1 MQRSKWILLSAV
13 TLVSS
18 SIGIDAFGADSVNAV
33 VHPPAATAPAS
44 STSTASPA
52 TTAAPAQAV
61 TTQSANTSAHSTG
74 VGTDPSA
81 PDPVKTCDAY
91 LSTLPPPEKKKGHH
105 PVRLVAKA
113 LASELGT
120 DASGMLKDSMF
131 VFSAK
136 DFDPYDKSA
145 PKNKPYTLLEIQ
157 MIDGSEASV
166 IKYPDN
172 SGKVV
177 GGFADGT
184 IIAPSGP
191 NTYIVAYPNGA
202 RGKLVKVSGI
212 EYDIYRPDNT
222 ITRIKKTAG
231 GDYEM
236 TNNKLGYIGTARTDT
251 LGMQFEMHSKDF

>member
-1 MQRSKWILLSAV
+1 MQRSKWLVFSAL
-13 TLVSS
+13 TLISGS
-18 SIGIDAFGADSVNAV
+18 CSIDSAFGSETVNAI
-33 VHPPAATAPAS
+33 PGAPATATPQNAAPAATAPA
-44 STSTASPA
+44 
-52 TTAAPAQAV
+52 
-61 TTQSANTSAHSTG
+61 
-74 VGTDPSA
+74 A

-105 PVRLVAKA
+105 PIRLVAKA

-172 SGKVV
+172 SGKIV
-177 GGFADGT
+177 GGYADGT

-191 NTYIVAYPNGA
+191 NSYIVAYPNGV
-202 RGKLVKVSGI
+202 RGKLVKVSGN

-222 ITRIKKTAG
+222 ITRITKTAS
-231 GDYEM
+231 GDYDIK
-236 TNNKLGYIGTARTDT
+236 NNKLGYMGTARTDT

>member
-1 MQRSKWILLSAV
+1 MRRSKWIVLTAM
-13 TLVSS
+13 TLVTSN
-18 SIGIDAFGADSVNAV
+18 IGAHGADSVNAV
-33 VHPPAATAPAS
+33 VHPPS
-44 STSTASPA
+44 
-52 TTAAPAQAV
+52 TTAAPAANSTNSPAAGAPASEATTTAAAAQSGSTRPAV
-61 TTQSANTSAHSTG
+61 
-74 VGTDPSA
+74 DPSA
-81 PDPVKTCDAY
+81 PDPVKTCEAY

-222 ITRIKKTAG
+222 VTRIKKTAG

>member
-1 MQRSKWILLSAV
+1 MQRSMWLALSA
-13 TLVSS
+13 TAML
-18 SIGIDAFGADSVNAV
+18 IGSASTQAFGADSVNV
-33 VHPPAATAPAS
+33 VHPGSTTS
-44 STSTASPA
+44 S
-52 TTAAPAQAV
+52 TTAAPS
-61 TTQSANTSAHSTG
+61 TGSPSPSANVAPASNTS
-74 VGTDPSA
+74 PSA
-81 PDPVKTCDAY
+81 VVAGSNGASDATPDPVKTCQAY
-91 LSTLPPPEKKKGHH
+91 LSTLPAPEKKKGHH

-184 IIAPSGP
+184 IIAPAGP

-202 RGKLVKVSGI
+202 RGKLVKVNGI

-222 ITRIKKTAG
+222 VTRIKKTAG

-251 LGMQFEMHSKDF
+251 LGMQFEMHSSDF